1 MLHHHFIRIIK
12 FWWLYSRCKFFFFDK
27 KTLQCDNFEVDYS
40 YKKTLQFF
48 GSPHY
53 WRKGL
58 SYYSNML
65 LLFQFWEDNSV
76 VSFYLS
82 LSLYKLS
89 IKNKTKQ
96 ITLQLN
102 YSTNFKPS
110 FNPGRR
116 VSPTWIVSRE
126 KVKVPARVTLSRCK
140 QALMDYFHTTLLHYC
155 EGNYGQN

>member
-1 MLHHHFIRIIK
+1 MITSKWIIVIKKLCNFSVLRTTDGKDYLITATCFYCSSFEKITQWFLFI
-12 FWWLYSRCKFFFFDK
+12 
-27 KTLQCDNFEVDYS
+27 
-40 YKKTLQFF
+40 
-48 GSPHY
+48 
-53 WRKGL
+53 
-58 SYYSNML
+58 
-65 LLFQFWEDNSV
+65 
-76 VSFYLS
+76 S

-140 QALMDYFHTTLLHYC
+140 QALTLLTLLSIEYD
-155 EGNYGQN
+155 Y